1 MERSVYLKFISNRIY
16 QLRIEKGLSA
26 RELSLLLGM
35 SSGYINKIENRK
47 TMPSLQALFLICM
60 FFDIT
65 PKEFF
70 NEE

>member
-16 QLRIEKGLSA
+16 QLRIEKDLSA

-35 SSGYINKIENRK
+35 SPGYINKIENRK

>member
-1 MERSVYLKFISNRIY
+1 MELSMYREFIGNRIY
-16 QLRIEKGLSA
+16 QLRINKDLSA
-26 RELSLLLGM
+26 RELSILLGM
-35 SSGYINKIENRK
+35 SPGYINKIENRK
-47 TMPSLQALFLICM
+47 TIPSLQSLFLICM

>member
-70 NEE
+70 DKE

>member
-16 QLRIEKGLSA
+16 QLRIEKDLSA

-35 SSGYINKIENRK
+35 SPDYINKIENRK
-47 TMPSLQALFLICM
+47 TTPSLQALFLICM

>member
-70 NEE
+70 NKE

>member
-16 QLRIEKGLSA
+16 QLRIENELSA

-35 SSGYINKIENRK
+35 SPGYINKIENKK

>member
-16 QLRIEKGLSA
+16 QLRIEKDLSA

>member
-35 SSGYINKIENRK
+35 SSGYINKIKNRK

-70 NEE
+70 NKE

>member
-16 QLRIEKGLSA
+16 QLRIEKDLSA

-35 SSGYINKIENRK
+35 SPGYINKIENKK